1 MTAAIHHHRFFH
13 HVDAVTLH
21 QLLEQIEDLFC
32 PGTLECKDPWVDNQN
47 SNSLGINCAPRSPL
61 RGRRRRGGGLMK
73 AQSYYF
79 PCQHRFLWLIF
90 KNIFYCF
97 SETIKTT
104 KLCCSKALWE
114 SLCNQTHVNFLCAEV
129 AFMPL
134 HEDMGQ
140 FVCAAYLSRIC
151 NYLSC
156 FSQRRNTL

>member
-47 SNSLGINCAPRSPL
+47 SNSLGINCTPRS
-61 RGRRRRGGGLMK
+61 RRRGDGLMK

-90 KNIFYCF
+90 KKSFIASVKQLKPQNCVAQRLCGNPFATQRASTFGALRWRLCHF
-97 SETIKTT
+97 VKTW
-104 KLCCSKALWE
+104 A
-114 SLCNQTHVNFLCAEV
+114 SLFV
-129 AFMPL
+129 L
-134 HEDMGQ
+134 H
-140 FVCAAYLSRIC
+140 IC
-151 NYLSC
+151 PVSAINS
-156 FSQRRNTL
+156 